1 MNGPYDPTRT
11 DSSLGFT
18 LEQRPNHRSIDGKK
32 MKSSSILLV
41 VAIVFAASAAGE
53 ALLRLA

>member
-1 MNGPYDPTRT
+1 
-11 DSSLGFT
+11 
-18 LEQRPNHRSIDGKK
+18 

-53 ALLRLA
+53 ALLRVASVEVTEGTVNFWFLNCLNMEW